1 MSRVILS
8 ASALLAL
15 LKKEEGFH
23 KVEGLLGK
31 IVMSSVNVSEAAAIL
46 LEMGLSSQEVQQCL
60 SPLISVIVPFD
71 EEQAFYAAAISQ
83 HKQRTR
89 LSFGNRAC
97 LALGMKMK
105 IPIYTA
111 DKAWKDLHLE
121 NPTIKFI
128 R

>member
-1 MSRVILS
+1 MMCDASSERATKNKKRQARVSIMSRVILS

-31 IVMSSVNVSEAAAIL
+31 IVMSCVNVSEAAAIL

-71 EEQAFYAAAISQ
+71 EEQAFYGAAIGR
-83 HKQRTR
+83 HYRAFKQQVSRVT
-89 LSFGNRAC
+89 
-97 LALGMKMK
+97 
-105 IPIYTA
+105 P
-111 DKAWKDLHLE
+111 DH
-121 NPTIKFI
+121 
-128 R
+128 